1 MPGTRVKARPD
12 ESMQKYLVRVRGEYQ
27 RKERERIAQRGE
39 EITAQCSEKLNK
51 DWDGGREGK
60 CGDLAP
66 LLGHSGGGGEV
77 VGAPLL
83 TFHSG
88 TRQ

>member
-1 MPGTRVKARPD
+1 
-12 ESMQKYLVRVRGEYQ
+12 MQKYLVGVRGEYQ

-60 CGDLAP
+60 CGDLGR
-66 LLGHSGGGGEV
+66 LGHSGGGGEV

-83 TFHSG
+83 TFHPG
-88 TRQ
+88 TRAVRGNGGLLGG